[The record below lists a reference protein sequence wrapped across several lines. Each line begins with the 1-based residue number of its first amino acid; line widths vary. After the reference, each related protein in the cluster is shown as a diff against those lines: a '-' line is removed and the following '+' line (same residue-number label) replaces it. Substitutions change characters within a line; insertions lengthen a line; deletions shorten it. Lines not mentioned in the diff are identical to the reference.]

1 VVATV
6 SEKSEPYGREVAA
19 LLRSRGLRIE
29 TDFSAEKIGPKKHAA
44 RQQKVPYILVIG
56 EQEAANR
63 TVNVNDRDGK
73 LSRNMELESLVTM
86 LSQENQPS
94 YTAS

>member
-1 VVATV
+1 M
-6 SEKSEPYGREVAA
+6 
-19 LLRSRGLRIE
+19 E

-73 LSRNMELESLVTM
+73 LSKNMDLQALLATFIA
-86 LSQENQPS
+86 ENQPS
-94 YTAS
+94 SGDPSAVRNPQSAL